1 MSLIADIWLDFQYK
15 PEGVE
20 TTSART
26 SSSGGKQNARVTEQM
41 NMSIEE
47 AQMILNVKKED
58 SMENIQKVSAAA
70 DHSVLPLALDDPEL
84 SLLH

>member
-1 MSLIADIWLDFQYK
+1 
-15 PEGVE
+15 
-20 TTSART
+20 
-26 SSSGGKQNARVTEQM
+26 M

-70 DHSVLPLALDDPEL
+70 DRSVLSLALDDPEL